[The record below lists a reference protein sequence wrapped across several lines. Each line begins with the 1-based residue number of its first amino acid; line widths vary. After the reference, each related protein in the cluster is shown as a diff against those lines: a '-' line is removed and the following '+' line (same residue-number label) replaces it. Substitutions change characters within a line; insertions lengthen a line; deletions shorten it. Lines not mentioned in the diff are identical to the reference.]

1 MQNWENIF
9 DKQERESNI
18 IYMTAKILS
27 FPSRDSNPNTRDK
40 VVSTSWI
47 WEKTTHSLDDL
58 LSMARSLDKYS
69 TLRELTKEFRVPDTK
84 VREAVINFRMNEM
97 TFSDLVK
104 ALDQATMT
112 RVYTKPTYYKA
123 IFYVYDSRKK
133 EGDGTEK

>member
-1 MQNWENIF
+1 
-9 DKQERESNI
+9 
-18 IYMTAKILS
+18 
-27 FPSRDSNPNTRDK
+27 
-40 VVSTSWI
+40 
-47 WEKTTHSLDDL
+47 
-58 LSMARSLDKYS
+58 MARSLDKYS